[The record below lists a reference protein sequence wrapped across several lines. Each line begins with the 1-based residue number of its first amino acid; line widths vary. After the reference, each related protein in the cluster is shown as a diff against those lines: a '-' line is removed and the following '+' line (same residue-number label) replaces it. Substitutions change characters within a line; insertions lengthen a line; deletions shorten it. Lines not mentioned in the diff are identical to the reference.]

1 MTTQKNDEPGA
12 VMFSARVTFFDADE
26 LLLDLALGDLDAVGL
41 LRVNLSF
48 EGAAAVGRWR
58 VFFLILGE
66 PDEDG
71 NDGGPGGN
79 RKPERHAEWFFLHR
93 TGWQIRRWKQCIFY
107 GMLTVT

>member
-1 MTTQKNDEPGA
+1 
-12 VMFSARVTFFDADE
+12 
-26 LLLDLALGDLDAVGL
+26 
-41 LRVNLSF
+41 
-48 EGAAAVGRWR
+48 